1 MENRTAAKEK
11 DLAVVLLSGG
21 MDSTVTAAI
30 AHQSFRLALLHVS
43 YGQRGEVR
51 ERRAFDEIS
60 DFYAPEHRR
69 VCRLTHLKQ
78 IGHSSLTDHR
88 IKIEEADLE
97 RQGIPLSYVPFR
109 NAHFLSISVSWGEIL
124 GARKIFIGA
133 VEEDSSGYPDC
144 REAYYRAWQ
153 TVVELGTKPETHL
166 EVVTPLIH
174 MKKSNIVRRGLELRI
189 PFKLT
194 WSCYRGE
201 EPACGACDS
210 CALRLRAFR
219 VAGVEDPICYS
230 IRPAPAP
237 QASASSQQTGL
248 EPGNKKG

>member
-1 MENRTAAKEK
+1 MENRTPGRKK

-21 MDSTVTAAI
+21 MDSAVTAAI
-30 AHQSFRLALLHVS
+30 AHPSCRLALLHVS
-43 YGQRGEVR
+43 YGQRGEAR
-51 ERRAFDEIS
+51 ERRAFDAIA
-60 DFYAPEHRR
+60 DFYTPEHRR
-69 VCRLTHLKQ
+69 VCRLTHLQQ

-88 IKIEEADLE
+88 IEVEEADLQ
-97 RQGIPLSYVPFR
+97 RRGIPLSYVPFR
-109 NAHFLSISVSWGEIL
+109 NAHFLAIAVSWGEVL

-153 TVVELGTKPETHL
+153 TVIEQGTKPETHL

-174 MKKSNIVRRGLELRI
+174 MRKSAIVRRGLQLRV
-189 PFKLT
+189 PFELT

-219 VAGVEDPICYS
+219 EAGVEDPIRYP
-230 IRPAPAP
+230 IGPAPAP
-237 QASASSQQTGL
+237 QVSTSF
-248 EPGNKKG
+248 